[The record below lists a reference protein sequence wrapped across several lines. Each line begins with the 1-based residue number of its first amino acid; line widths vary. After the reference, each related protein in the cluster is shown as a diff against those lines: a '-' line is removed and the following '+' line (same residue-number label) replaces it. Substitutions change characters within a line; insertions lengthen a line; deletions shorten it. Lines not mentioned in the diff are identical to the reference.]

1 MLLNFITWLSVTRG
15 GCSLQRM
22 VRRLDNLLPYLMLT
36 VGYLWG
42 FYWGVCFQER
52 QKIQINREVITGG
65 VVSPGARM
73 SVNDSVILQNL
84 NPLVEWRKR
93 NLVAVTNEL
102 QQDASALWRQTINVK
117 NSRPMN
123 RAPLLE
129 STPPIDKPADNNE
142 RWNSLQKPR
151 CDVVPHGAKTP
162 NDQAQRPHD

>member
-1 MLLNFITWLSVTRG
+1 
-15 GCSLQRM
+15 M
-22 VRRLDNLLPYLMLT
+22 VRRLDKLLPYLMLM

-52 QKIQINREVITGG
+52 QKIQINREVITGRIE
-65 VVSPGARM
+65 SPGAGM
-73 SVNDSVILQNL
+73 SVNDSVLLQNL
-84 NPLVEWRKR
+84 DPLVEGGKR

-102 QQDASALWRQTINVK
+102 QQNASALWRQTLNVT

-129 STPPIDKPADNNE
+129 STPPIDKPADNDE
-142 RWNSLQKPR
+142 WRDAFQQPR

-162 NDQAQRPHD
+162 NDTS